1 MMRLVRTA
9 HRFDSNGNLWDLQ
22 MYFAPKISKSQAN
35 SQNAK
40 ASCQQINCG
49 YRHIT
54 KTAPTHKKIRAID
67 YIQSV

>member
-9 HRFDSNGNLWDLQ
+9 HRFYSNGNLWDLRAHYVSQ
-22 MYFAPKISKSQAN
+22 ISKSQAN

-40 ASCQQINCG
+40 AACQQTNCG

-54 KTAPTHKKIRAID
+54 KTAPHKIRAID